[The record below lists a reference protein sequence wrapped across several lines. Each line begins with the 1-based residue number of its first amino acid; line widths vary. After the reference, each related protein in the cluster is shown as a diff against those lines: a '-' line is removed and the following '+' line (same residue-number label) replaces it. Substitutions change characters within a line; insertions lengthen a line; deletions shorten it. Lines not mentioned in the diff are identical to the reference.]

1 MNYQPILTCCG
12 LAAAFQLIAAAPAMA
27 AAVAYTSGHA
37 DIAIRYDMGTF
48 ESFLKFD
55 GGVLDGEEGA
65 SGEYRPAQ
73 VEIIVPLETRMILAT
88 EVPFLGALA
97 GTPVWMLPAG
107 NTPDVPYLGWS
118 TEQLDPTDWPENL
131 TFSLVTAASG
141 GGVGNFAAW
150 QFDPF
155 GAVSTLAMS
164 SAQPASATGLKM
176 AADIHDHYNLAFT
189 EPGLWQVELRI
200 TGTHATDGEVSAVE
214 RFTFRV
220 IPEPSA
226 LLLVPLGLLG
236 ALRRRR
242 NPVVTAPE

>member
-37 DIAIRYDMGTF
+37 DIAIRYDSGAF

-55 GGVLDGEEGA
+55 SAVLDGVEGA
-65 SGEYRPAQ
+65 SGEYRPDQ
-73 VEIIVPLETRMILAT
+73 VEIIVPLDTRMILAT

-97 GTPVWMLPAG
+97 GAPVWMLPAG
-107 NTPDVPYLGWS
+107 DTPGMPYLGWS
-118 TEQLDPTDWPENL
+118 TEQLDPTDWPGNL

-141 GGVGNFAAW
+141 GGAGNFAAW

-155 GAVSTLAMS
+155 GSVSTLAMS

-200 TGTHATDGEVSAVE
+200 TGTHATDGAVAAVE
-214 RFTFRV
+214 RFNFRV
-220 IPEPSA
+220 VPEPSS
-226 LLLVPLGLLG
+226 LLLGLLGFLG

-242 NPVVTAPE
+242 NPAVSAPA